1 VGCSIGSRGYLPEK
15 EPEIRRDG
23 GGGDEDDDNTK
34 LGGMGR
40 GM

>member
-1 VGCSIGSRGYLPEK
+1 VVGCTTGSRGYLPGK

-23 GGGDEDDDNTK
+23 GDEDDDNNTK